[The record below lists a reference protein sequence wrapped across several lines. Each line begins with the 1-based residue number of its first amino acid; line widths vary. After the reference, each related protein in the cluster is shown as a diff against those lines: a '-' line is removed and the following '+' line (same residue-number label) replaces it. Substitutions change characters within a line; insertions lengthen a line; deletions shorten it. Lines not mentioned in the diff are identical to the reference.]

1 MLIELLI
8 IIYFTVGKRRG
19 GSRNHSSS
27 DSNMMDKSE
36 KYTETKSINGTTG
49 SSVGKQLEIFFDGKD
64 PEEQVGKPKGQ
75 KDNNEEE
82 EEKNNAEL
90 KKRKFS
96 KSKLPKEATDI
107 LQGWFLLNISS
118 PYPE

>member
-1 MLIELLI
+1 M
-8 IIYFTVGKRRG
+8 
-19 GSRNHSSS
+19 S
-27 DSNMMDKSE
+27 DNSE

-49 SSVGKQLEIFFDGKD
+49 SSVGKQLEIFFDGGG
-64 PEEQVGKPKGQ
+64 E
-75 KDNNEEE
+75 DNKKAKEKEIEEE
-82 EEKNNAEL
+82 EERNNNEL

-118 PYPE
+118 PYPEYIFFILKRQ